1 MKQASLFSSSVQGG
15 GKRREDGMSLSLK
28 REEASVTAS
37 LPVIT
42 LRHITARGPYLAT
55 LATVARSFKLAAR
68 ARSRHPLR
76 RGRRPTVAQDG
87 PQRAGVGLAP
97 RPENAQAMADS
108 PRYRGGAER
117 RVVSQFEIDRTKI

>member
-55 LATVARSFKLAAR
+55 L
-68 ARSRHPLR
+68 
-76 RGRRPTVAQDG
+76 
-87 PQRAGVGLAP
+87 GLATDGIY
-97 RPENAQAMADS
+97 RDGSAVVQA
-108 PRYRGGAER
+108 GG
-117 RVVSQFEIDRTKI
+117 